1 MIKDQ
6 VKEIIDRI
14 SNWPAEDQ
22 EKLARFVD
30 EIERRNADDDI
41 TDEEWGVIEQR
52 SKRQDLASDREV
64 AQVFARYR
72 RA

>member
-22 EKLARFVD
+22 EKLARFID
-30 EIERRNADDDI
+30 EVERRNADDDI
-41 TDEEWGVIEQR
+41 TDEEWGGNPAALQAVG
-52 SKRQDLASDREV
+52 LG
-64 AQVFARYR
+64 R
-72 RA
+72 R